1 MSDSEKT
8 NSNIKRLPLIE
19 QIGMKLNLLD
29 ILSVFK
35 RESHRPDSTITYSPN
50 DVQKRSYEELS
61 RLSSVELTP
70 LFDEQV
76 SNLQKGAED
85 ISKVLNSIPDEIK
98 EEENKSTDI
107 KTQISENV
115 ELGNIHVSDEK
126 QAEKS
131 KDEDEMEL

>member
-19 QIGMKLNLLD
+19 QIKMKLNLLD

-35 RESHRPDSTITYSPN
+35 RESNRPESTITYSPN
-50 DVQKRSYEELS
+50 AVQKKSYEELS

-76 SNLQKGAED
+76 SNLQKGAKD
-85 ISKVLNSIPDEIK
+85 ISEVLSSIPDEIK
-98 EEENKSTDI
+98 DENKQKNI
-107 KTQISENV
+107 QTQITENI
-115 ELGNIHVSDEK
+115 ERGNIHVNGEK

-131 KDEDEMEL
+131 KDEDGMEL